1 MDRTGA
7 TIQQFTSL
15 FIRGILFG
23 LNLGGGTSDSTGLNA
38 GGCGPVGQEIELK
51 LTLDEKA
58 LAELPTC
65 APFAQAEFASDEPKK
80 LKATYFDSAANALR
94 QKGVVLRLRDE
105 DGRLIQ
111 TLKGKKAFGSLA
123 AGRAEFESRIPKTC
137 KTPDFNRLPPDLKKG
152 LKRLLNG
159 NSIEPLFET
168 DVDRTIGMLKTDAG
182 DAIELAL
189 DRGVIR
195 AGRRETRVSEL
206 ELELKK
212 GNPAS
217 LYRVALKL
225 VDTVPVRIGVRSK
238 GERGY
243 ALANALGPKSVKGE
257 TVKLRKKATVEEA
270 LDQVLRHCLA
280 HIVANEPA
288 LVETADEEALHQ
300 MRVGLR
306 RLRAAL
312 AVFAPVLDKSMMQ
325 EMNAKARRLA
335 GLLGVA
341 RDYDVFRG
349 ELVAP
354 LKETGDESVK
364 LLDRAAMLEQLN
376 AWDEG
381 LRAVSSA
388 EFTRTCLT
396 LALHIEEKS
405 WRREAAHDPSMA
417 MMLAMPARQFAE
429 RALTKRLKRARS
441 LGDNIDHLTLK
452 ERHELRKRLKSL
464 KYAVGFFAPLFPK
477 KLVDKKIKKL
487 NALQD
492 VFGSLNDL
500 AVAEEIVRTLIEKSE
515 GDANQLKIAAGGGRV
530 LGWHGAEAEAH
541 WNKASSAWAAFQD
554 TAPFWRP

>member
-1 MDRTGA
+1 M
-7 TIQQFTSL
+7 
-15 FIRGILFG
+15 
-23 LNLGGGTSDSTGLNA
+23 
-38 GGCGPVGQEIELK
+38 GQEIELK

-58 LAELPTC
+58 LARLPAC
-65 APFAQAEFASDEPKK
+65 EPFAHVEFSPTAPKK
-80 LKATYFDSAANALR
+80 LRATYFDSAANTLR

-137 KTPDFNRLPPDLKKG
+137 TTPDFNRLPPDLKQG
-152 LKRLLNG
+152 LQTLLNG
-159 NSIEPLFET
+159 NNIEPLFVT
-168 DVDRTIGMLKTDAG
+168 DVDRTIGMLTTDAG
-182 DAIELAL
+182 DSIELAL
-189 DRGVIR
+189 DRGFIR
-195 AGRRETRVSEL
+195 AGRRETKVSEL

-212 GNPAS
+212 GDPAS
-217 LYRVALKL
+217 LYRVALEL
-225 VDTVPVRIGVRSK
+225 AETVPVRIGVRTK

-257 TVKLRKKATVEEA
+257 LVQLPKKASVEQA
-270 LDQVLRHCLA
+270 LELVLRHCLA

-312 AVFAPVLDKSMMQ
+312 AVFAPVLDKTMMQ
-325 EMNAKARRLA
+325 ETNAKARTLA

-354 LKETGDESVK
+354 LKESGNESIKV
-364 LLDRAAMLEQLN
+364 LDRAATLEQIN
-376 AWDEG
+376 AWDAG
-381 LRAVSSA
+381 LRAVSST
-388 EFTRTCLT
+388 EFTRTCLS

-405 WRREAAHDPSMA
+405 WRRRAEQDPTMA
-417 MMLAMPARQFAE
+417 MMLAMPAQKFAE
-429 RALTKRLKRARS
+429 RALTKRLKKAKS
-441 LGDNIDHLTLK
+441 LGENIDHLKLS

-464 KYAVGFFAPLFPK
+464 KYAVGFFASLYPK
-477 KLVDKKIKKL
+477 KPVTKHIKKL
-487 NALQD
+487 SALQD

-500 AVAEEIVRTLIEKSE
+500 AVAEEIIRTLIEKSE
-515 GDANQLKIAAGGGRV
+515 NMPNQLTIASGGGRV
-530 LGWHGAEAEAH
+530 LGWHGAQADTH
-541 WNKASSAWAAFQD
+541 WTDASDAWASFRS
-554 TAPFWRP
+554 TAPFWRT

>member
-1 MDRTGA
+1 M
-7 TIQQFTSL
+7 
-15 FIRGILFG
+15 
-23 LNLGGGTSDSTGLNA
+23 
-38 GGCGPVGQEIELK
+38 GQEIELK

-58 LAELPTC
+58 LAQLPGC
-65 APFAQAEFASDEPKK
+65 EPFADADFASKGTKK
-80 LKATYFDSAANALR
+80 LKATYFDSPANALR

-123 AGRAEFESRIPKTC
+123 AGRAEFESRVPKTRT
-137 KTPDFNRLPPDLKKG
+137 TPDFNRLPPDLKQS
-152 LKRLLNG
+152 LQALLNG
-159 NSIEPLFET
+159 NSVEPLFVT
-168 DVDRTIGMLKTDAG
+168 DVDRTIGMLKTEAG
-182 DAIELAL
+182 DSIELAL
-189 DRGVIR
+189 DRGFIR

-212 GNPAS
+212 GDPAS
-217 LYRVALKL
+217 LYRLALQL
-225 VDTVPVRIGVRSK
+225 TETVPVRIGVRTK
-238 GERGY
+238 GDRGY

-257 TVKLRKKATVEEA
+257 LVQLPKKANVEQA

-280 HIVANEPA
+280 HIVSNEPA

-312 AVFAPVLDKSMMQ
+312 AVFAPVLDKNMMQ
-325 EMNAKARRLA
+325 EMNAKARTLA

-354 LKETGDESVK
+354 LKESGDENIK
-364 LLDRAAMLEQLN
+364 MLDRAATLEQIN

-381 LRAVSSA
+381 LRAVSSI
-388 EFTRTCLT
+388 EFTRTCLS

-405 WRREAAHDPSMA
+405 WRKRAAQDPSMA
-417 MMLAMPARQFAE
+417 MMLAMPARKFAE
-429 RALTKRLKRARS
+429 RALTKRLKKAKS
-441 LGDNIDHLTLK
+441 LGRQIDSLK
-452 ERHELRKRLKSL
+452 LAERHELRKRVKSL
-464 KYAVGFFAPLFPK
+464 KYAVGFFASLYPK
-477 KLVDKKIKKL
+477 KPVAKQTKKL

-515 GDANQLKIAAGGGRV
+515 NMPNQLAIATGGGRV
-530 LGWHGAEAEAH
+530 LGWHGARADTH
-541 WNKASSAWAAFQD
+541 WQDASETWAAFRA
-554 TAPFWRP
+554 TAPFWRV

>member
-1 MDRTGA
+1 M
-7 TIQQFTSL
+7 
-15 FIRGILFG
+15 
-23 LNLGGGTSDSTGLNA
+23 
-38 GGCGPVGQEIELK
+38 GQEIELK

-58 LAELPTC
+58 LARLPAC
-65 APFAQAEFASDEPKK
+65 EPFAHVEFSSTAPKK
-80 LKATYFDSAANALR
+80 LRATYFDSPANTLR

-123 AGRAEFESRIPKTC
+123 AGRTEFESRIPKTC
-137 KTPDFNRLPPDLKKG
+137 TTPDFNRLPPDLKKG
-152 LKRLLNG
+152 LQALLNG
-159 NSIEPLFET
+159 NNVEPLFVT

-182 DAIELAL
+182 DSIELAL
-189 DRGVIR
+189 DRGFIR
-195 AGRRETRVSEL
+195 AGRRETKVSEL

-212 GNPAS
+212 GDPAS
-217 LYRVALKL
+217 LYRVALEL
-225 VDTVPVRIGVRSK
+225 AETVPVRIGVRTK

-257 TVKLRKKATVEEA
+257 LVQLPKKANVEQA
-270 LDQVLRHCLA
+270 LELVLRHCLA

-312 AVFAPVLDKSMMQ
+312 AVFAPVLDKTMMQ
-325 EMNAKARRLA
+325 EMNAKARTLA

-354 LKETGDESVK
+354 LKESGDESIKV
-364 LLDRAAMLEQLN
+364 LDRAATMEQIN
-376 AWDEG
+376 AWDAG
-381 LRAVSSA
+381 LRAVSST
-388 EFTRTCLT
+388 EFTRTCLA

-405 WRREAAHDPSMA
+405 WRKRAEQDPTMA
-417 MMLAMPARQFAE
+417 MMLAMPAQKFAE
-429 RALTKRLKRARS
+429 RALTKRLKKAKS
-441 LGDNIDHLTLK
+441 LGENIDHLKLS

-464 KYAVGFFAPLFPK
+464 KYSVGFFASLYPK
-477 KLVDKKIKKL
+477 KPVAKQIKKL
-487 NALQD
+487 SALQD

-500 AVAEEIVRTLIEKSE
+500 AVAEEIVRTLIERSE
-515 GDANQLKIAAGGGRV
+515 NTPNQIAIAGGGGRV
-530 LGWHGAEAEAH
+530 LGWHGARADAH
-541 WNKASSAWAAFQD
+541 WKDASDAWGSFRS
-554 TAPFWRP
+554 TAPFWRT

>member
-1 MDRTGA
+1 MGH
-7 TIQQFTSL
+7 
-15 FIRGILFG
+15 
-23 LNLGGGTSDSTGLNA
+23 
-38 GGCGPVGQEIELK
+38 EIELK

-58 LAELPTC
+58 LAELPAC
-65 APFAQAEFASDEPKK
+65 EPFAHADFASKSPKK
-80 LKATYFDSAANALR
+80 LKATYFDSAANTLR

-111 TLKGKKAFGSLA
+111 TLKGKKVFGSLA
-123 AGRAEFESRIPKTC
+123 AGRSEFESRVPKTC
-137 KTPDFNRLPPDLKKG
+137 KAPDFNRLPPDLKEG
-152 LKRLLNG
+152 LQRLLNG
-159 NSIEPLFET
+159 NNVEPLFET
-168 DVDRTIGMLKTDAG
+168 DVDRTIGMLKTEAG
-182 DAIELAL
+182 DSIELAL
-189 DRGVIR
+189 DSGVIR

-217 LYRVALKL
+217 LYRVALNL
-225 VDTVPVRIGVRSK
+225 AETVPVRIGVRSK
-238 GERGY
+238 GDRGY

-257 TVKLRKKATVEEA
+257 LVLLRKKATVEEA

-280 HIVANEPA
+280 HIVSNEPA

-312 AVFAPVLDKSMMQ
+312 AVFAPVLDPAMMQ
-325 EMNAKARRLA
+325 DMNAKARRLA

-354 LKETGDESVK
+354 LKESGDESIK
-364 LLDRAAMLEQLN
+364 LLDRAAILEQIT
-376 AWDEG
+376 AWDAA
-381 LRAVSSA
+381 LRAVSST
-388 EFTRTCLT
+388 EFTQTCLS

-405 WRREAAHDPSMA
+405 WRKRADHDPSMA

-429 RALTKRLKRARS
+429 RALTKRLKKAKS
-441 LGDNIDHLTLK
+441 LGENIDQLKLT

-464 KYAVGFFAPLFPK
+464 KYAVGFFASLYPK
-477 KLVDKKIKKL
+477 KPVTKKIKKL
-487 NALQD
+487 SALQD

-500 AVAEEIVRTLIEKSE
+500 AVAEEIVRTLIDKSN
-515 GDANQLKIAAGGGRV
+515 GTPDQLPIATGGGRV
-530 LGWHGAEAEAH
+530 LGWHGARAESH
-541 WNKASSAWAAFQD
+541 WEDASDAWASFCA
-554 TAPFWRP
+554 TTPFWRG